1 MTAGGQLRVLM
12 VGAVSE
18 DAEMIA
24 SELRRGGLD
33 PEWRRVDTA
42 EGLVH
47 GLETFRPMV
56 VLFDHA
62 MPAFH
67 GMSAL
72 KVCRERAPGTPFIV
86 VTGSTSLETAVGGM
100 KPGVAHWVA
109 KRRLQRL
116 VPAVEEALRMQQ
128 TRAAN
133 ERAKKQLRLQGIA
146 MEAAANGIMITD
158 RDGVIEWANPA
169 FTAMTGYPLEELIGR
184 NPSFLG
190 SAVTRRGVYRAL
202 WKTIL
207 AGGVWYGE
215 IDNRRKDGTTY
226 TEEISIAPVRMQG
239 GPVSHFVAVTQ
250 DISARTKERKEIQRL
265 GTVDPLTRMLNRASF
280 SVRLDAAVGY
290 SRGGRPGAVL
300 LLDLDRF
307 HVVNEMEGRPAG
319 DLLLVLL
326 AERLAAALRPVDVL
340 ARLDGGEFAVILT
353 DVDPAAAMET
363 AEVLRGV
370 ISRFRF
376 TVGERAYD
384 LTASAGIVEIDGT
397 ARAEL
402 LLARAQEALHDAK
415 ECGRNQTVAWGAN
428 LEGSTPTSEAR
439 HWAAQVKDALRDDR
453 LVIYFQP
460 VVSLGDGRTLH
471 HEALVRLLTEDGEI
485 VLPGAF
491 LSAAERFSLMPKL
504 DQQVVEK
511 SLEVLLRRPD
521 VNLFVNLSGESFT
534 NEAFLAWIETTIA
547 GYGLAPGRL
556 TFEITETTAVS
567 DLLRVKRGIQCLR
580 RLGCAFAIDDFG
592 TGFSSFGYLRAL
604 PVDHVKID
612 GSYVRDIDRNP
623 TSRALVSAM
632 VSVAHALGKTVVA
645 EMVDRESVAVL
656 LREFGVEYGQGWRW
670 GRAGPEP
677 VPGDL

>member
-1 MTAGGQLRVLM
+1 MTAGDQLRVLM
-12 VGAVSE
+12 VEAVPEST
-18 DAEMIA
+18 EMIA

-33 PEWRRVDTA
+33 PTWRRVDTA
-42 EGLVH
+42 EGLAH
-47 GLETFRPMV
+47 ELETFRPRI
-56 VLFDHA
+56 VLFDQA
-62 MPAFH
+62 MPSFD

-72 KVCRERAPGTPFIV
+72 EVCRERAPETPFLV
-86 VTGSTSLETAVGGM
+86 VTGSTSMENAVEGM
-100 KPGVAHWVA
+100 KPEVAHWVV
-109 KRRLQRL
+109 KGHLQRL
-116 VPAVEEALRMQQ
+116 VPAVEEALQMQEM
-128 TRAAN
+128 RAAN
-133 ERAKKQLRLQGIA
+133 ECAEKQLRLQGTA

-158 RDGVIEWANPA
+158 HDGVIEWANPA
-169 FTAMTGYPLEELIGR
+169 FTAMTGYPLEELVGR
-184 NPSFLG
+184 NPRFLG
-190 SAVTRRGVYRAL
+190 SGANRRGIYRTL

-207 AGGVWYGE
+207 AGGVWHGE
-215 IDNRRKDGTTY
+215 IENRRKDGTTY

-250 DISARTKERKEIQRL
+250 DISARKKEREEIQRL

-290 SRGGRPGAVL
+290 THGGRPGAL
-300 LLDLDRF
+300 ILLDLDRF

-326 AERLAAALRPVDVL
+326 AERLATAIRPVDVL

-353 DVDPAAAMET
+353 DVDPTAALET
-363 AEVLRGV
+363 AEVLREVVG
-370 ISRFRF
+370 RFRF

-397 ARAEL
+397 APTEL
-402 LLARAQEALHDAK
+402 LLARADEALHDAK
-415 ECGRNQTVAWGAN
+415 ECGRNQTVAWGAD
-428 LEGSTPTSEAR
+428 LEGRTPTSEAR
-439 HWAAQVKDALRDDR
+439 RWAAKVKDAFRDDR
-453 LVIYFQP
+453 LVIHFQP
-460 VVSLGDGRTLH
+460 VVSLDDGRTLH
-471 HEALVRLLTEDGEI
+471 HEALVRLLAKDGEI

-491 LSAAERFSLMPKL
+491 LSAATRFGLMPRI

-511 SLEVLLRRPD
+511 SLEVLQRRPD
-521 VNLFVNLSGESFT
+521 VNLFVNLSGESLT
-534 NEAFLAWIETTIA
+534 DEAFLAWIETAIA
-547 GYGLAPGRL
+547 GCGLAPGRL

-567 DLLRVKRGIQCLR
+567 DLLRVKRGIRSLR
-580 RLGCAFAIDDFG
+580 GLGCGFAIDDFG

-623 TSRALVSAM
+623 TTRALVSAM

-645 EMVDRESVAVL
+645 EMVDRESVAVV
-656 LREFGVEYGQGWRW
+656 LRELGVEYGQGWRW

-677 VPGDL
+677 IPGDI